1 MFSSGR
7 SGFRIDDPERPSVDR
22 PRRRKVV
29 LRNTGTAVMT
39 VLALFVLLVPVTAD
53 ATRVDR
59 TVFAEE
65 FGYIT

>member
-1 MFSSGR
+1 V
-7 SGFRIDDPERPSVDR
+7 I
-22 PRRRKVV
+22 
-29 LRNTGTAVMT
+29 RNAGTALVT
-39 VLALFVLLVPVTAD
+39 GLALVALLAPVAAD